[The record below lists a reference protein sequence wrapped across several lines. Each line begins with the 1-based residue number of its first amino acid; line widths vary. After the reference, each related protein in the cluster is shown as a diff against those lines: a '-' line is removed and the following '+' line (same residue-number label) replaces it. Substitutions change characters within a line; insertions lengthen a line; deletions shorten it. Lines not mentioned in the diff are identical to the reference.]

1 MCANHSQHSQNCVSV
16 VRELP
21 LNIWTP
27 TSDDLSHAHQWLVGT
42 PIQSQPNKLARVLL
56 GELNWGRSTDVSIA
70 RNFAGENLRIL
81 RCCLHQEF
89 KFFPQTFCAY
99 KGRVHNYRLI
109 CKKFSQVF
117 AHYRQIAKIF
127 TCKSFGKLYVYTL

>member
-1 MCANHSQHSQNCVSV
+1 MCVNHSQHSQNCVSV

-81 RCCLHQEF
+81 RCCLHQEL
-89 KFFPQTFCAY
+89 KFFP
-99 KGRVHNYRLI
+99 
-109 CKKFSQVF
+109 
-117 AHYRQIAKIF
+117 
-127 TCKSFGKLYVYTL
+127 